1 MRRAQ
6 AGDPDAFCR
15 LVGLHQRRLKILALC
30 LFRSRSDAEDFSQEV
45 WLRAWRRIGQYR
57 EGCSFYT
64 WVRRILINLFLN
76 ERRSRL
82 RHPECQWA
90 ECQAEWDARQAG
102 SGEPGIYTSVLASEV
117 ADALQE
123 LPERHRLMF
132 LLKHR
137 EGLTYEEIA
146 ELFDCSAGTVK
157 KTLFR
162 TIEKLRERLGCTI
175 APALNK
181 N

>member
-6 AGDPDAFCR
+6 SGDPDAFCK
-15 LVGLHQRRLKILALC
+15 LVGLHQRRLHILALC
-30 LFRSRSDAEDFSQEV
+30 LFRNRSDAEDFSQEV
-45 WLRAWRRIGQYR
+45 WLRAWRSIGEYR
-57 EGCSFYT
+57 AGCSFHT
-64 WVRRILINLFLN
+64 WLRRILTNLFLN
-76 ERRSRL
+76 ERRTRL
-82 RHPECQWA
+82 RHPECEA
-90 ECQAEWDARQAG
+90 EMDRAPAD
-102 SGEPGIYTSVLASEV
+102 SGEPGIHAAVLASEV
-117 ADALQE
+117 ADALKE

-137 EGLTYEEIA
+137 EGMKYEEIA
-146 ELFDCSAGTVK
+146 ELFHCSTGTVK

-181 N
+181 S